1 MPTPSRPSRK
11 CNTPA
16 PGDPSSP
23 SSLAAATPPPVA
35 APVVDT
41 TSISTQPKL
50 TNKVNY
56 RVEEESEESSKKESL
71 EEESEDQGGE
81 GSNIAAS
88 TANAASVEE
97 AEVHGGDNCGTSLA
111 VVSFTFYLIL
121 LFSFVHRFETNLCT
135 YSLFVTCFIICFVI
149 IFSLNKCCRL

>member
-35 APVVDT
+35 APVVEA

-88 TANAASVEE
+88 TANAASVEK

-121 LFSFVHRFETNLCT
+121 LFSFVHRFETKYMYLFSFCDLFYNLFCN
-135 YSLFVTCFIICFVI
+135 YF
-149 IFSLNKCCRL
+149 